1 MIKRNVWAEVDLS
14 AIKHNV
20 GETKKILQP
29 DTRLCAVV
37 KANAYG
43 HGAVPV
49 AKAAIEAGADFLAV
63 ALTQE
68 ALELRLAGIKV
79 PILILGALT
88 PGHEETVV
96 EYDISQAVPDLKS
109 VERLSAVA
117 VKKGKTAKVHLVIE
131 TGMNRIGCKVSEAGD
146 LAAAVMALPNVELEG
161 VFSHFAKAD
170 AEDKSYMQQQY
181 DVFVAAIKNIEDKG
195 ICIPIKHIANS
206 AAITETPKVHMDMV
220 RQGITL
226 YGLWPSSEVKRD
238 LHYEPAMSLKAQ
250 IVFIKEVPLGEKIG
264 YGCTYETTRTT
275 KIATLPLGYADGISR
290 KLSNRGYVSIRGC
303 KAPIV
308 GRVCMDQM
316 MVDVTDISNVTEGD
330 EVIIFGGNE
339 ISLDTVAEWMETINY
354 EVVCLLS
361 DRIPRRYVF
370 SYHTY
375 K

>member
-1 MIKRNVWAEVDLS
+1 MIIRNVWAEVDLS
-14 AIKHNV
+14 AIGHNIK
-20 GETKKILQP
+20 ETKKVLQP
-29 DTRLCAVV
+29 DTKLCAVV

-63 ALTQE
+63 AMTQE
-68 ALELRLAGIKV
+68 ALELRLAGVDV

-96 EYDISQAVPDLKS
+96 EYNISQTVPDFKS
-109 VERLSAVA
+109 AEILSAAA
-117 VKKGKTAKVHLVIE
+117 VKKDKVAKIHLVVE
-131 TGMNRIGCKVSEAGD
+131 TGMNRIGCKVSEAGN
-146 LAAAVMALPNVELEG
+146 LAEAIVALPNVELEG

-170 AEDKSYMQQQY
+170 AEDKTYMQRQY
-181 DVFVAAIKNIEDKG
+181 DAFAEAIKNIEAKG
-195 ICIPIKHIANS
+195 VCVPIKHIANS
-206 AAITETPKVHMDMV
+206 AAITEAPEVHMNMV

-226 YGLWPSSEVKRD
+226 YGLWPSSEVKRS
-238 LHYEPAMSLKAQ
+238 LNYQPVMSLKAKV
-250 IVFIKEVPLGEKIG
+250 VFVKEVPAGEKIG

-275 KIATLPLGYADGISR
+275 KVATLPLGYADGISR

-316 MVDVTDISNVTEGD
+316 MVDITDIPDVTEGD
-330 EVIIFGGNE
+330 EAIIFGGNE
-339 ISLDTVAEWMETINY
+339 ISIDTVAEWMETINY
-354 EVVCLLS
+354 EVLCLLS

-370 SYHTY
+370 SYHMY

>member
-14 AIKHNV
+14 AIGHNIK
-20 GETKKILQP
+20 ETKKVLQP
-29 DTRLCAVV
+29 DTKLCAVV

-63 ALTQE
+63 AMTQE
-68 ALELRLAGIKV
+68 ALELRLAGVDV

-96 EYDISQAVPDLKS
+96 EYNMSQTVPDLKS
-109 VERLSAVA
+109 AEILSAAA
-117 VKKGKTAKVHLVIE
+117 VKRGKIAKIHLVVE
-131 TGMNRIGCKVSEAGD
+131 TGMNRIGCKVSEAGN
-146 LAAAVMALPNVELEG
+146 LAEAVVALPNVELEG

-170 AEDKSYMQQQY
+170 AEDKTYMQRQY
-181 DVFVAAIKNIEDKG
+181 DVFAEAIKNIEAKG
-195 ICIPIKHIANS
+195 ICVPIKHIANS
-206 AAITETPKVHMDMV
+206 AAITEAPEVHMDMV

-226 YGLWPSSEVKRD
+226 YGLWPSSEVKRN
-238 LHYEPAMSLKAQ
+238 LHYQPVMSLKAQ
-250 IVFIKEVPLGEKIG
+250 VVFVKEVPAGEKIG

-275 KIATLPLGYADGISR
+275 KVATLPLGYADGISR

-316 MVDVTDISNVTEGD
+316 MVDITDIPDVTEGD
-330 EVIIFGGNE
+330 EAIIFGGNE
-339 ISLDTVAEWMETINY
+339 ISIDTVAEWMETINY
-354 EVVCLLS
+354 EVLCLLS

-370 SYHTY
+370 SYHMY

>member
-1 MIKRNVWAEVDLS
+1 MIKRNVWAEIDLS

-43 HGAVPV
+43 HGAIPV

-96 EYDISQAVPDLKS
+96 EYHISQAVPDLKS

-181 DVFVAAIKNIEDKG
+181 DAFVEAIKNIEGKG

-238 LHYEPAMSLKAQ
+238 LHYEPVMSLKAQ
-250 IVFIKEVPLGEKIG
+250 IVFIKEVPPGEKIG

-316 MVDVTDISNVTEGD
+316 MADVTDIPNVREGD

-339 ISLDTVAEWMETINY
+339 ISIDTVAQWMETINY

>member
-1 MIKRNVWAEVDLS
+1 MIRRNVWAEVDLS
-14 AIKHNV
+14 AIGHNIK
-20 GETKKILQP
+20 ETKKVLQP
-29 DTRLCAVV
+29 DTKLCAVV

-63 ALTQE
+63 AMTQE
-68 ALELRLAGIKV
+68 ALELRLAGVDV

-96 EYDISQAVPDLKS
+96 EYNISQTVPDFKS
-109 VERLSAVA
+109 AEILSAAA
-117 VKKGKTAKVHLVIE
+117 VKKDKVAKIHLVVE
-131 TGMNRIGCKVSEAGD
+131 TGMNRIGCKVSEAGN
-146 LAAAVMALPNVELEG
+146 LAEAIVALPNVELEG

-170 AEDKSYMQQQY
+170 AEDKTYMQRQY
-181 DVFVAAIKNIEDKG
+181 DAFAEAIKNIEAKG
-195 ICIPIKHIANS
+195 VCVPIKHIANS
-206 AAITETPKVHMDMV
+206 AAITEAPEVHMNMV

-226 YGLWPSSEVKRD
+226 YGLWPSSEVKRS
-238 LHYEPAMSLKAQ
+238 LHYQPVMSLKAKV
-250 IVFIKEVPLGEKIG
+250 VFVKEVPAGEKIG

-275 KIATLPLGYADGISR
+275 KVATLPLGYADGISR

-316 MVDVTDISNVTEGD
+316 MVDITDSPDVTEGD
-330 EVIIFGGNE
+330 VAIIFGGNE
-339 ISLDTVAEWMETINY
+339 ISIDTVAEWMETINY
-354 EVVCLLS
+354 EVLCLLS

-370 SYHTY
+370 SYHMY